1 MKESN
6 RIEDELVLLAQNG
19 DDEALV
25 KIIEKYKVL
34 VRAKARVYFVAGG
47 DREDITQ
54 EGMIGLFKAVRDYD
68 STKDSSFRSFA
79 ELCVIRQ
86 IITAVK
92 AATRQKHQPLNSYIS
107 FYKPLFEEDDDK
119 TYVDSIILNERDNPE
134 QLVIVQE
141 EMENL
146 EKGIRQKLSKMETK
160 VFDLYLKGLSYTE
173 IAQIMS
179 KSPKSIDNALSRIR
193 KKAETV

>member
-1 MKESN
+1 MKDIN

-25 KIIEKYKVL
+25 TIIEKYKVL
-34 VRAKARVYFVAGG
+34 VRAKARVYFIAGG

-54 EGMIGLFKAVRDYD
+54 EGMIGLFKAVRDYN
-68 STKDSSFRSFA
+68 SRKDSSFRSFA
-79 ELCVIRQ
+79 EMCVIRQ

-107 FYKPLFEEDDDK
+107 FYKPLFEEEDDK
-119 TYVDSIILNERDNPE
+119 TYIDSIVLNENDNPE

-141 EMENL
+141 EMKNL
-146 EKGIRQKLSKMETK
+146 EKGIIDKLSKMEAK
-160 VFDLYLKGLSYTE
+160 VFDLYMKGLSYTE
-173 IAQIMS
+173 VAQIMN

-193 KKAETV
+193 KKAESV